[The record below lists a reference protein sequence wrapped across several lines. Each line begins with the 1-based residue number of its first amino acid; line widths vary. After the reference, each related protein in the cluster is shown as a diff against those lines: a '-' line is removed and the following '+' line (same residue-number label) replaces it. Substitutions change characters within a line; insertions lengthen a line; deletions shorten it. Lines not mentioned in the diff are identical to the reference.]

1 MNIFEEFL
9 KKVNHT
15 IRKNS
20 KSLGLIEL
28 NNFNNVTIEIPPIE
42 FNFDLSCNVSLVLSK
57 LNKINSKELSEK
69 IKKILLKEIK
79 EFEQIEVGTRFS

>member
-69 IKKILLKEIK
+69 NKKNPFKRNKRI
-79 EFEQIEVGTRFS
+79 

>member
-69 IKKILLKEIK
+69 IKKS
-79 EFEQIEVGTRFS
+79 F

>member
-28 NNFNNVTIEIPPIE
+28 NNFNNVTIEVPPIK

-57 LNKINSKELSEK
+57 LNKINS
-69 IKKILLKEIK
+69 
-79 EFEQIEVGTRFS
+79 